1 MKGKNTEKRCFP
13 PNISPLSKNG
23 GLVVQRRKANL
34 RRTTLTIMQKQFW
47 KKLIAFDFNE
57 QTQRTVKDQ
66 NIWRQ
71 FLQSPQTLQW
81 AHLGRAS

>member
-1 MKGKNTEKRCFP
+1 M
-13 PNISPLSKNG
+13 G

-34 RRTTLTIMQKQFW
+34 RRATLTIMQNNFGQ
-47 KKLIAFDFNE
+47 KLNAVDFSE

>member
-1 MKGKNTEKRCFP
+1 M
-13 PNISPLSKNG
+13 G

-34 RRTTLTIMQKQFW
+34 RRATLTKIQQQFW
-47 KKLIAFDFNE
+47 KIFDAFDFNE

-81 AHLGRAS
+81 AHLGRAR

>member
-1 MKGKNTEKRCFP
+1 
-13 PNISPLSKNG
+13 
-23 GLVVQRRKANL
+23 
-34 RRTTLTIMQKQFW
+34 MQKQFW

>member
-1 MKGKNTEKRCFP
+1 M
-13 PNISPLSKNG
+13 G

-34 RRTTLTIMQKQFW
+34 QKTTLTIMHNNFRE
-47 KKLIAFDFNE
+47 KLNAFDFNE

>member
-1 MKGKNTEKRCFP
+1 M
-13 PNISPLSKNG
+13 G

-34 RRTTLTIMQKQFW
+34 RRTTLTIMHNKFSE
-47 KKLIAFDFNE
+47 KFEAFDFTE